1 MFLNS
6 RRRVA
11 SRPHLAVL
19 LQQDHSAVVNLKLAV
34 VLETPHLKNKDRCR
48 RQCYEVMLQ
57 LKVKGQ
63 MSHLDVEAL
72 WRLHV
77 LRDVQTLIAPQRAH
91 EGGQRLL
98 ILTEPLQLKHTH
110 LSADLPHTH
119 TQKSYSTLCCLF
131 HNKSPP

>member
-1 MFLNS
+1 
-6 RRRVA
+6 
-11 SRPHLAVL
+11 
-19 LQQDHSAVVNLKLAV
+19 
-34 VLETPHLKNKDRCR
+34 
-48 RQCYEVMLQ
+48 MLQ

-110 LSADLPHTH
+110 LSADLSHTDTHTH
-119 TQKSYSTLCCLF
+119 TEELQYALLPLSQ
-131 HNKSPP
+131 

>member
-1 MFLNS
+1 
-6 RRRVA
+6 
-11 SRPHLAVL
+11 
-19 LQQDHSAVVNLKLAV
+19 
-34 VLETPHLKNKDRCR
+34 
-48 RQCYEVMLQ
+48 MLQ

-110 LSADLPHTH
+110 LSADLPHTRA
-119 TQKSYSTLCCLF
+119 TVRSAASFTIKAPPEVNYSGF
-131 HNKSPP
+131 

>member
-1 MFLNS
+1 M
-6 RRRVA
+6 A
-11 SRPHLAVL
+11 SHPHLAVL

-48 RQCYEVMLQ
+48 RQCYEAMLQ

-72 WRLHV
+72 WRLHI
-77 LRDVQTLIAPQRAH
+77 LRDVQTVIAPQRAH

-110 LSADLPHTH
+110 THTCQLICHTQTHTH

>member
-1 MFLNS
+1 
-6 RRRVA
+6 
-11 SRPHLAVL
+11 
-19 LQQDHSAVVNLKLAV
+19 
-34 VLETPHLKNKDRCR
+34 
-48 RQCYEVMLQ
+48 MLQ

-119 TQKSYSTLCCLF
+119 TQELQYALLPLSQ
-131 HNKSPP
+131 

>member
-1 MFLNS
+1 
-6 RRRVA
+6 
-11 SRPHLAVL
+11 
-19 LQQDHSAVVNLKLAV
+19 
-34 VLETPHLKNKDRCR
+34 
-48 RQCYEVMLQ
+48 MLQ

-110 LSADLPHTH
+110 TH
-119 TQKSYSTLCCLF
+119 KSYSTLCCLF